1 MCDAD
6 ARKEKRCTEIQLLL
20 LLLHIIKSKIRQIIG
35 KGASN
40 AQKQKQRKQNKTAG
54 RKNKKGLLLS
64 ATCNMECLHY
74 YCGLKTGAQPQTHP
88 NPGVIENGKRPDQ
101 RRKDFSFTF
110 EPIDKAQGSER
121 N

>member
-20 LLLHIIKSKIRQIIG
+20 LLLHIIKSKIRQRIG

-40 AQKQKQRKQNKTAG
+40 AQKQKQREKKQNCRSKEQEG
-54 RKNKKGLLLS
+54 I
-64 ATCNMECLHY
+64 ATFNMECLHY

>member
-1 MCDAD
+1 MLTQG
-6 ARKEKRCTEIQLLL
+6 RK
-20 LLLHIIKSKIRQIIG
+20 
-35 KGASN
+35 KGALKFSFCFFYYTSSS
-40 AQKQKQRKQNKTAG
+40 QRSDRELEKAHPMHRNKNNEKKNKTAG